1 MSEYEYD
8 EIQDMI
14 DTAIRKAMREHE
26 RNVAIISGVA
36 GILGL
41 VFYTHGV
48 IALVKNLGKHVA
60 GT

>member
-1 MSEYEYD
+1 MTEFEQN

-14 DTAIRKAMREHE
+14 DISIKEAMRKHE
-26 RNVAIISGVA
+26 RNVAIISGVL

-48 IALVKNLGKHVA
+48 VCLVHILVP
-60 GT
+60 